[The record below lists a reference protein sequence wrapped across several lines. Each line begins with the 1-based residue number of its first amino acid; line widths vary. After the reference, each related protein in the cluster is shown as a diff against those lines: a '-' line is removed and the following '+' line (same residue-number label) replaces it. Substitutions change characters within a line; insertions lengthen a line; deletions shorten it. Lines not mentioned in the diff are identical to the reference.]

1 MSDNSSAALYAEREG
16 RIRDN
21 IALRPTDRVPFT
33 YNPTFWAARLAGM
46 TYQDLWYDVDKCIDA
61 TRQAIRLL
69 EPDSYST
76 FTTAFGPTL
85 EALDWQPMKWPGHGV
100 DENATF
106 QYLDAEHMSAEEYDL
121 YLADPTR
128 FYLSTYLPRVSGAFA
143 AFDRFPA
150 LPTTTEWSLIKSI
163 RAFADPE
170 LQAGLKQLID
180 AGEKMDTVV
189 KKMNIF
195 IAEMTAE
202 GYPLN
207 TGALAQAPYDM
218 FVDFFRGSK
227 SGMLDMFRNKDKML
241 AATAKARDFMLEN
254 AIKEAREANCPY
266 VLIPLHWGL
275 DGFMSL
281 DQFKVFYWPD
291 LRKMIIELINNEL
304 TPVIKWEGDSTSRL
318 ETIGDIPAGKAVYW
332 FELTDLVTAKEM
344 IGDTV
349 CLRGNVPASILNT
362 ATPDDVDE
370 YCKNIINKVGKG
382 GGLILDGAI
391 GVPDEAR
398 IENVVAM
405 AQSVKKNAF

>member
-1 MSDNSSAALYAEREG
+1 MTEKSGAELYDQREG

-33 YNPTFWAARLAGM
+33 YNPTFWAARLASM
-46 TYQDLWYDVDKCIDA
+46 TYRDLWYDVDKCIDA
-61 TRQAIRLL
+61 TRQAIELL

-85 EALDWQPMKWPGHGV
+85 EALDWHPMKWPGHGV
-100 DENATF
+100 DDNATF

-128 FYLSTYLPRVSGAFA
+128 FYLNTYLPRVAGAFS
-143 AFDRFPA
+143 AFEKFPA

-170 LQAGLKQLID
+170 LQAGMKQLFE
-180 AGEKMDTVV
+180 AGEKMDKVV
-189 KKMNIF
+189 KKMNAF
-195 IAEMTAE
+195 IGEMTAA

-218 FVDFFRGSK
+218 FVDFLRGSK

-241 AATAKARDFMLEN
+241 AATAKARDFLLEN
-254 AIKEAREANCPY
+254 AIKETRESDCPY
-266 VLIPLHWGL
+266 VFIPLHWGL

-281 DQFKVFYWPD
+281 DQFKIFYWPD
-291 LRKMIIELINNEL
+291 LRKMIHELIEHDL
-304 TPVIKWEGDSTSRL
+304 VPVIKWEGDCTSRL
-318 ETIGDIPAGKAVYW
+318 EIIGDIPIGKAVYW
-332 FELTDLVTAKEM
+332 FELTDLVTAKEVL
-344 IGDTV
+344 GDTV

-362 ATPDDVDE
+362 GTEDDVDA
-370 YCKNIINKVGKG
+370 YCKNIIEKVGRS

-391 GVPDEAR
+391 GVPDEAK

-405 AQSVKKNAF
+405 AQSVKKYAF

>member
-1 MSDNSSAALYAEREG
+1 MYR
-16 RIRDN
+16 R
-21 IALRPTDRVPFT
+21 
-33 YNPTFWAARLAGM
+33 
-46 TYQDLWYDVDKCIDA
+46 
-61 TRQAIRLL
+61 L

-85 EALDWQPMKWPGHGV
+85 EALDWHPLEWPGHGV
-100 DENATF
+100 DDNATF
-106 QYLDAEHMSAEEYDL
+106 QYLDTEHMSAEEYDL

-143 AFDRFPA
+143 GLEKFPA

-163 RAFADPE
+163 RAFADPK
-170 LQAGLKQLID
+170 LQESMRQLFEAG
-180 AGEKMDTVV
+180 ARMDMVV
-189 KKMNIF
+189 KKMNAF
-195 IAEMTAE
+195 IAEMKAE

-227 SGMLDMFRNKDKML
+227 SGMLDMYRNKDKML

-254 AIKEAREANCPY
+254 AVKETRDADCPY
-266 VLIPLHWGL
+266 VFIPLHWGL

-281 DQFKVFYWPD
+281 DQFKIFYWPD
-291 LRKMIIELINNEL
+291 LRKMIVDLIDHDL
-304 TPVIKWEGDSTSRL
+304 VPVIKWEGNCTSRL

-332 FELTDLVTAKEM
+332 FELTDLVTAKEVL
-344 IGDTV
+344 GDTV

-362 ATPDDVDE
+362 GTADDVDD
-370 YCKNIINKVGKG
+370 YCKNIINKVGKD
-382 GGLILDGAI
+382 GGLILDGGI
-391 GVPDEAR
+391 GVPDEAK

-405 AQSVKKNAF
+405 ANSVKKYAF